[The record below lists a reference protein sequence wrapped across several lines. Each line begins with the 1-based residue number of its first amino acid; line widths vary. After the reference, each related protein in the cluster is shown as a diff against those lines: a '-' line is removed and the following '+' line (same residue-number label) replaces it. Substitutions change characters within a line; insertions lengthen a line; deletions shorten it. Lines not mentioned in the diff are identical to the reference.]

1 MNISISPDA
10 LAWMRQKGIKAIT
23 IKDVVSKG
31 SCCAGT
37 VKDVVVEKGE
47 PWEKGRRYAV
57 YRVEGIDI
65 YVAANIPPK
74 AETITVILNS
84 FIFKYLG
91 IKGYEPELKY
101 C

>member
-31 SCCAGT
+31 GCCAGA
-37 VKDVVVEKGE
+37 VQGVVVERGE
-47 PWEKGRRYAV
+47 PWEKGKRYV
-57 YRVEGIDI
+57 TYRVEDIDI
-65 YVAANIPPK
+65 YVAGNIPRK
-74 AETITVILNS
+74 TEAITVILKS

-91 IKGYEPELKY
+91 LEGYDPELF
-101 C
+101 